1 MKLIQKWRRSQL
13 GMLIRNHFG
22 FIIVLVIFGYHFGMG
37 RTFDYA
43 RTLSTITLLSYLSLT
58 SIFFSYTAINN
69 MANFTAILYRVA
81 EIMNMDEFDDE
92 ASKDDTT
99 LEDGVRVK
107 LENVSMSWGFSF
119 LKGKN
124 PKQGKVDEEHF
135 DVNLSNINLIAK
147 TGELV
152 AVVGQV
158 GWGKSTLLMGI
169 MHELKTL
176 EGVIRTNGSKAFV
189 EQEPFVM
196 SGTIKDNILVGAE
209 FDKDKFDKVVEVWW
223 LEHDL
228 ESMPKGADSE
238 IGERGITVSGGQ
250 KARISLAR
258 AVYSDADIYIL
269 DDPLSAVDPDVA
281 VKIFKK
287 CINGYLKDKW
297 RILVT
302 HQVQYLKEIEKIW
315 LVDNKTIKLQGSYS
329 YLQEQGMDFNVI
341 LEKYEKK
348 EDKDELKDEDIAIG
362 IYLNNSELLYNLYPQ
377 FVYFL
382 NIVSLYYFKKE

>member
-1 MKLIQKWRRSQL
+1 MAYAWEIPFMKLIQKWRRSQL
-13 GMLIRNHFG
+13 FINAVGSGIFINGG

-99 LEDGVRVK
+99 LENGVRVK

-158 GWGKSTLLMGI
+158 G
-169 MHELKTL
+169 
-176 EGVIRTNGSKAFV
+176 
-189 EQEPFVM
+189 
-196 SGTIKDNILVGAE
+196 
-209 FDKDKFDKVVEVWW
+209 
-223 LEHDL
+223 
-228 ESMPKGADSE
+228 
-238 IGERGITVSGGQ
+238 
-250 KARISLAR
+250 
-258 AVYSDADIYIL
+258 
-269 DDPLSAVDPDVA
+269 
-281 VKIFKK
+281 
-287 CINGYLKDKW
+287 
-297 RILVT
+297 
-302 HQVQYLKEIEKIW
+302 
-315 LVDNKTIKLQGSYS
+315 
-329 YLQEQGMDFNVI
+329 
-341 LEKYEKK
+341 
-348 EDKDELKDEDIAIG
+348 
-362 IYLNNSELLYNLYPQ
+362 
-377 FVYFL
+377 
-382 NIVSLYYFKKE
+382 

>member
-1 MKLIQKWRRSQL
+1 MKFNQKSLAKASTGKIVTIVSGELQAIEMGLTLMPYVIISPITTSVAFVLIGINFREASVFGFLTFILIVICQWIISRFTVKWKYLEGVYSDKRTKVITDTINGIRTIKAYAWEIPFMKLIQKWRRSQL
-13 GMLIRNHFG
+13 GMLIRNHFINAVGSGIFINGG

-99 LEDGVRVK
+99 LENGVRVK

-158 GWGKSTLLMGI
+158 G
-169 MHELKTL
+169 
-176 EGVIRTNGSKAFV
+176 
-189 EQEPFVM
+189 
-196 SGTIKDNILVGAE
+196 
-209 FDKDKFDKVVEVWW
+209 
-223 LEHDL
+223 
-228 ESMPKGADSE
+228 
-238 IGERGITVSGGQ
+238 
-250 KARISLAR
+250 
-258 AVYSDADIYIL
+258 
-269 DDPLSAVDPDVA
+269 
-281 VKIFKK
+281 
-287 CINGYLKDKW
+287 
-297 RILVT
+297 
-302 HQVQYLKEIEKIW
+302 
-315 LVDNKTIKLQGSYS
+315 
-329 YLQEQGMDFNVI
+329 
-341 LEKYEKK
+341 
-348 EDKDELKDEDIAIG
+348 
-362 IYLNNSELLYNLYPQ
+362 
-377 FVYFL
+377 
-382 NIVSLYYFKKE
+382 

>member
-1 MKLIQKWRRSQL
+1 MKFNQKSLAKASTGKIVTIVSGELQAIEMGLTLMPYVIISPITTSVAFVLIGINFREASVFGFLTFILIVICQWIISRFTVKWKYLEGVYSDKRTKVITDTINGIRTIKAYAWEIPFMKLIQKWRRSQL
-13 GMLIRNHFG
+13 GMLIRNHFINAVGSGIFINGG

-158 GWGKSTLLMGI
+158 G
-169 MHELKTL
+169 
-176 EGVIRTNGSKAFV
+176 
-189 EQEPFVM
+189 
-196 SGTIKDNILVGAE
+196 
-209 FDKDKFDKVVEVWW
+209 
-223 LEHDL
+223 
-228 ESMPKGADSE
+228 
-238 IGERGITVSGGQ
+238 
-250 KARISLAR
+250 
-258 AVYSDADIYIL
+258 
-269 DDPLSAVDPDVA
+269 
-281 VKIFKK
+281 
-287 CINGYLKDKW
+287 
-297 RILVT
+297 
-302 HQVQYLKEIEKIW
+302 
-315 LVDNKTIKLQGSYS
+315 
-329 YLQEQGMDFNVI
+329 
-341 LEKYEKK
+341 
-348 EDKDELKDEDIAIG
+348 
-362 IYLNNSELLYNLYPQ
+362 
-377 FVYFL
+377 
-382 NIVSLYYFKKE
+382 